1 MLIIKEVRDKEA
13 ESDALLLIKEY
24 IYSLPFKLDFQDV
37 ERELDKFPGEY
48 SPEFKGTILL
58 AYINGTPVGVVALRK
73 IEDHICEMKRLYV
86 KEEARGRGIGR
97 YLSIA
102 LMERARELGYKKM
115 RLDTLYSMTPAV
127 SLYKSLG
134 FYEIPPYR
142 YNPLPDALF
151 MEIELE
157 SKNL

>member
-1 MLIIKEVRDKEA
+1 MLTIKEVRDKEA
-13 ESDALLLIKEY
+13 ELDALLLIKEY
-24 IYSLPFKLDFQDV
+24 IYSLPFELDFQDV
-37 ERELDKFPGEY
+37 EKELGEFPGKY
-48 SPEFKGTILL
+48 SPEFRGTVLL
-58 AYINGTPVGVVALRK
+58 AYIDGVPVGVVALRK
-73 IEDHICEMKRLYV
+73 IEDDICEMKRLYV
-86 KEEARGRGIGR
+86 KKQARGRGIGK

-115 RLDTLYSMTPAV
+115 RLDTLYSMTSAV

-151 MEIELE
+151 MEIELG
-157 SKNL
+157 